1 MKSEVVYIDAWFVD
15 EKYVNIPKYGEV
27 LLFDGSSADREV
39 VVIPYNDSDLI
50 VLKKGDIKAC
60 HYDTKSNLV
69 NLDLSNLSLEEVGYQ
84 KVTFELN
91 SQSRSLS
98 NELRSELYL
107 FLDFCIK
114 NLNDVKLKPMKH
126 INDFCNQMMRYQ
138 IALVRMSGGGIPAS
152 IRNNGSFKGRVKKG
166 FKTLSF
172 HLNGMCRGQIHF

>member
-1 MKSEVVYIDAWFVD
+1 MFTLMHGSLMKNTLISPNTVKFCF
-15 EKYVNIPKYGEV
+15 
-27 LLFDGSSADREV
+27 FDGSSADREV

-69 NLDLSNLSLEEVGYQ
+69 NLDLSNLCLEEVGYQ

-98 NELRSELYL
+98 NELRSEVYL
-107 FLDFCIK
+107 FLDFCIN